1 MPRLD
6 CHTIAVLAVL
16 LLVGCASSIVDTP
29 IAAPVLSATSS
40 APVATAGRAHAAP
53 PRGQPCPAWVH
64 DAYSVVGPDGKR
76 YPTWHPPVDERYGC
90 TFDHEHG
97 DDPRT
102 SVLFQEVGMPPFGY
116 VNAIEGQRKEDHVG
130 NKVFVINDDTRGGS
144 LLVKLHQGTHSPDAF
159 ANNLHEL
166 HYHYRNIDGRR
177 LDIMI
182 LAAFGRSGQLVVA
195 CGAVD
200 RQVVYTSPATNDLGS
215 AQSARIIPS
224 AGCYDK
230 THPTY
235 EDWLSDNH
243 IITTD
248 GRDLAVFNPQFA
260 VFHPARYF
268 APSLPQNLGRSV
280 DHCRAVTVP
289 VHIECRFVRD
299 NPTIAWDDPRSP
311 FRGNQRE
318 LFINQNVIANAD
330 GPQVWYCDPYGRN
343 AQATPFPGSVAQ
355 YIASVQFTIPEPP
368 LIFGTENS
376 HDGPAVRSP
385 N

>member
-1 MPRLD
+1 
-6 CHTIAVLAVL
+6 
-16 LLVGCASSIVDTP
+16 
-29 IAAPVLSATSS
+29 
-40 APVATAGRAHAAP
+40 
-53 PRGQPCPAWVH
+53 
-64 DAYSVVGPDGKR
+64 
-76 YPTWHPPVDERYGC
+76 
-90 TFDHEHG
+90 
-97 DDPRT
+97 
-102 SVLFQEVGMPPFGY
+102 

-130 NKVFVINDDTRGGS
+130 NKVFVINDDTRGGA

-159 ANNLHEL
+159 SNNLHEL
-166 HYHYRNIDGRR
+166 QYHYRNIDGRR

-200 RQVVYTSPATNDLGS
+200 RQVVHTSAATNDLGS
-215 AQSARIIPS
+215 AKSARIIPS
-224 AGCYDK
+224 DACYDT

-243 IITTD
+243 ITTAD
-248 GRDLAVFNPQFA
+248 GRELAVFNPQFA

-280 DHCRAVTVP
+280 DRCRALAAP
-289 VHIECRFVRD
+289 VHIACRFVRD
-299 NPTIAWDDPRSP
+299 NPAIAWDDPRSP

-318 LFINQNVIANAD
+318 LFVNQNVIVNAQ

-343 AQATPFPGSVAQ
+343 ARATPFPGSVEQ
-355 YIASVQFTIPEPP
+355 HIASMQFTIPEPP
-368 LIFGTENS
+368 LIFGAENS
-376 HDGPAVRSP
+376 HDGPAVHSP